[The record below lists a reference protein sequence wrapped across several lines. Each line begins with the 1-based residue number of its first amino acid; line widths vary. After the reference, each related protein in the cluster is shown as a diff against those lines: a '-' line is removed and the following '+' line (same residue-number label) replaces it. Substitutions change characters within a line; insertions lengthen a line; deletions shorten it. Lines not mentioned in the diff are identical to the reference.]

1 MSILSI
7 LNTILFSIDVVTVA
21 EGIFYTK
28 GEKTNSREMEFTVP
42 QHGVVGDWSNDQNQS
57 SDFHSEQKS
66 EYRSC
71 TGQAAA
77 LVSRV
82 LTTVTM

>member
-7 LNTILFSIDVVTVA
+7 LNTILFSIDVVTIV
-21 EGIFYTK
+21 GGLFYTK
-28 GEKTNSREMEFTVP
+28 REKTNSSEMDFTVL
-42 QHGVVGDWSNDQNQS
+42 QHDVVGDWSNDQNQS

-66 EYRSC
+66 EYRFC
-71 TGQAAA
+71 AVQATA
-77 LVSRV
+77 LVSCV